1 MFGVWDP
8 AENRKANNIAAIAI
22 IRIFMVDFPLRCI
35 ELIWIR
41 SYGAQC
47 STISF
52 RRPGIQIAYVLTLR
66 AKFKQRFPGGK
77 QLSLRAQNV
86 NFAAFLEIRERLYPG
101 FQRYEILRQDHK

>member
-1 MFGVWDP
+1 
-8 AENRKANNIAAIAI
+8 
-22 IRIFMVDFPLRCI
+22 MVDFPLRCI